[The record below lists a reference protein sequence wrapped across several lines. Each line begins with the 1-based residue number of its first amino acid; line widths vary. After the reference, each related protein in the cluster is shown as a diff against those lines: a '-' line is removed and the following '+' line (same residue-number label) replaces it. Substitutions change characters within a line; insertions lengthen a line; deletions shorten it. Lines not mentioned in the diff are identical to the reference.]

1 MKKHI
6 PNLITLGNL
15 ACGCVGISF
24 AHAGHLWGAALLL
37 ILAAILDFFDG
48 FVARLLKVPGELGAQ
63 LDSLADLVTFGVL
76 PAFIAQEL
84 FMLAAVDESWA
95 RMYFLNGASSYA
107 QLIFIFTLAGAYRL
121 ARFNISGSS
130 KEFIGVP
137 IPAAGLY
144 LSSFALV
151 YRFGFGYSLSPLSDA
166 TIEAYV
172 TSTWVILISA
182 VVMAILM
189 VSKLRLMTL
198 KITSFTFK
206 GNELR
211 IVLILGSALLLIFF
225 GVLAIQLIV
234 LLYLILSIIQNVT
247 AK

>member
-1 MKKHI
+1 MKRHI

-24 AHAGHLWGAALLL
+24 AHAGNLWGAALLL

-48 FVARLLKVPGELGAQ
+48 FSARILKVSGELGAQ

-84 FMLAAVDESWA
+84 FMLAAVDEPWA
-95 RMYFLNGASSYA
+95 KMYFINGASSYA

-144 LSSFALV
+144 LSSFALI
-151 YRFGFGYSLSPLSDA
+151 YRFGFGYPLSPLSDS
-166 TIEAYV
+166 TIEIYV

-182 VVMAILM
+182 IVMALLM

-198 KITSFTFK
+198 KISSFTFK